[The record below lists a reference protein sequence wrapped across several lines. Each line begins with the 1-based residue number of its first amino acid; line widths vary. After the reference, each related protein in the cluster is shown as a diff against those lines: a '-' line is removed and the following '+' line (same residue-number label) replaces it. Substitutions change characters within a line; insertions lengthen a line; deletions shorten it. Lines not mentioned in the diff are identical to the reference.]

1 MADKKGFSRSP
12 ASSQRST
19 ESCCSCCAAKVA
31 SSGEGIASQ
40 WKYAFNIESKWRWQ
54 RNYQRERQMDMD
66 ISAACQAHKWSE
78 QVMTCTCRS
87 MHAQVRRGL
96 QQKFKFFIYKL
107 QTFAKDSIW
116 LEVQRTMDELLGI
129 YIEIYLWVSVY
140 LFSLSKLIIHLP
152 AQGTFELTGKDDN
165 KLRTTFRGSSR
176 GSHIC
181 IVNKATNLCR
191 LVTPSLFA
199 DTNFRLIGNRRA
211 TCQPASPCQ
220 LPVKKQNTSSVCSR
234 MCSTYLYFDLVVCC
248 VLGII
253 KLLLATAVCN
263 SHSFSSSLWFSFLL
277 DISQNQVDH

>member
-1 MADKKGFSRSP
+1 M
-12 ASSQRST
+12 SS
-19 ESCCSCCAAKVA
+19 
-31 SSGEGIASQ
+31 
-40 WKYAFNIESKWRWQ
+40 Y
-54 RNYQRERQMDMD
+54 
-66 ISAACQAHKWSE
+66 
-78 QVMTCTCRS
+78 
-87 MHAQVRRGL
+87 
-96 QQKFKFFIYKL
+96 
-107 QTFAKDSIW
+107 
-116 LEVQRTMDELLGI
+116 I
-129 YIEIYLWVSVY
+129 YIYIYLWVSVY
-140 LFSLSKLIIHLP
+140 LFFSIQTYQATHVLLRHLP

-165 KLRTTFRGSSR
+165 KQRTTFRGSSR